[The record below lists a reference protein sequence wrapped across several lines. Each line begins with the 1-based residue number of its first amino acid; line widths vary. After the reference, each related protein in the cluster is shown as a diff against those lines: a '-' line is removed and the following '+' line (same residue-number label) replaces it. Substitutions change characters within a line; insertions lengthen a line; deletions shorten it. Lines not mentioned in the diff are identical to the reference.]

1 MGLGAV
7 LMQSGTGTN
16 YFRFNPN
23 QPSISKPYIAP
34 KEVGFLILSLM
45 GGGARGW
52 YQVCLLADLEAQCG
66 GRAIGEVVDMIAGT
80 SVGGILALLLLKK
93 DPQNPTK
100 CQYNATW
107 LKANFQQLACKVF
120 NYKKE
125 CLIWRIFKAVINFFW
140 QIQHPQFSANGIEE
154 IGAQYFGNEPASN
167 AFGHFC
173 IPTYELG
180 EEMRTFFV
188 TKRNTETGFF
198 NGILMRI
205 LARITSAAPT
215 YFLPGSFNGHKFM
228 DGGIMCNDPSL
239 IAAEEAKMV
248 AKGKKIDLITL
259 GTGIAPS
266 DLDVEAAKEDH
277 WGLLEE
283 VPSLLNLF
291 LNAQEQAV
299 GQEIK
304 KISGLNSYHKAQAIL
319 SPKQLPD
326 LSDTSPEAF
335 AIMTKA
341 AELTMAQPGWQ
352 KIRDL
357 VSKKASALAKAA

>member
-1 MGLGAV
+1 MGLDALLV
-7 LMQSGTGTN
+7 QSGTGTN
-16 YFRFNPN
+16 YFHFNPDQHSN
-23 QPSISKPYIAP
+23 SKPYVAP

-66 GRAIGEVVDMIAGT
+66 GKAIGEVVDMIAGT
-80 SVGGILALLLLKK
+80 SVGGILAMLLLKK
-93 DPQNPTK
+93 DPQNLTK

-107 LKANFQQLACKVF
+107 LKANFQELACKVF

-140 QIQHPQFSANGIEE
+140 QIQHPQFSADGIEA
-154 IGAQYFGNEPASN
+154 IGIQYFGDELASN

-188 TKRNTETGFF
+188 TKRNTQQGFF
-198 NGILMRI
+198 NGILMRV

-215 YFLPGSFNGHKFM
+215 YFLPGLFNGRKFM

-239 IAAEEAKMV
+239 VAVETAKMV
-248 AKGKKIDLITL
+248 TRDKIDLITL

-266 DLDVEAAKEDH
+266 NLDVAAAQENH

-304 KISGLNSYHKAQAIL
+304 KLSGLNTYHKAQAIL
-319 SPKQLPD
+319 SPKQLPN
-326 LSDTSPEAF
+326 LSDASPEAF
-335 AIMTKA
+335 ALMTKA
-341 AELTMAQPGWQ
+341 AEVTMAQPGWQ

-357 VSKKASALAKAA
+357 VRKKASALAKAA